1 MERHQSNGEQVTT
14 EMILSQHFVKHD
26 TNLPDEAGMSLCT
39 VKTNTFWALTTG
51 SLQKNAT
58 LLHHYNLGLK
68 LINCLISLTY
78 VAELRQILIIQF
90 IVSG

>member
-1 MERHQSNGEQVTT
+1 M
-14 EMILSQHFVKHD
+14 
-26 TNLPDEAGMSLCT
+26 NLLLPYHKIYAASY
-39 VKTNTFWALTTG
+39 TG
-51 SLQKNAT
+51 SLRKNAT

-90 IVSG
+90 DLNYCKRLNNCIKALINQNIQSPLLSTLFKIMVRGT